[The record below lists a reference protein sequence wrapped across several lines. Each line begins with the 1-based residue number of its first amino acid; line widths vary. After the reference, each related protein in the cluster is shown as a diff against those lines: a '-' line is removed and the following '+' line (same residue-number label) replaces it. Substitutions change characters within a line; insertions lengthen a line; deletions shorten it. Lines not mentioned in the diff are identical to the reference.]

1 MSQEATIQTRKT
13 ISNFTD
19 IHAWQHAHKLSI
31 GVYKSIQHFPKEEIF
46 SLTRQIR
53 RACVSIESN
62 IAEGFGRRTSKDRL
76 HFYDMAR
83 GSVNELHTQLLLA
96 RDIKYLSEENFDLL
110 AIKIETCQKLLSGL
124 IKATK
129 GV

>member
-1 MSQEATIQTRKT
+1 
-13 ISNFTD
+13 
-19 IHAWQHAHKLSI
+19 
-31 GVYKSIQHFPKEEIF
+31 
-46 SLTRQIR
+46 
-53 RACVSIESN
+53 
-62 IAEGFGRRTSKDRL
+62 
-76 HFYDMAR
+76 
-83 GSVNELHTQLLLA
+83 LA